1 MSGLEY
7 LFRKATQEI
16 FKFEDK
22 KEVEKK
28 CILIDGILYHK
39 LRILEGATL
48 RAVGG
53 LSECIDLETFTGI
66 KFQVPMISKNSP
78 LAVSIAVHLHYNVI
92 KHRGYETVHRLSMQH
107 VGIFQ
112 GRQLFKEV
120 ADYCVFCKKIRIK
133 YVKQLMGPLAESQ
146 LTISPIF
153 YSHESS

>member
-1 MSGLEY
+1 MMSGLEY

-48 RAVGG
+48 RAFNG
-53 LSECIDLETFTGI
+53 LSECIDLETFTCI
-66 KFQVPMISKNSP
+66 KFQVPMISKSSP
-78 LAVSIAVHLHYNVI
+78 LAVSIAIHLHYDVI
-92 KHRGYETVHRLSMQH
+92 KHRGYETVHRLVMQH

-112 GRQLFKEV
+112 GRQLFKKLQMIV
-120 ADYCVFCKKIRIK
+120 YF
-133 YVKQLMGPLAESQ
+133 VKRSA
-146 LTISPIF
+146 
-153 YSHESS
+153 SSM

>member
-1 MSGLEY
+1 MMSGLEY

-66 KFQVPMISKNSP
+66 KFQVPMISKSSP
-78 LAVSIAVHLHYNVI
+78 LAVSIAIHLHYDVI
-92 KHRGYETVHRLSMQH
+92 KHRGYETVHRLVMQH

-112 GRQLFKEV
+112 GRQLFKKLQMIV
-120 ADYCVFCKKIRIK
+120 YF
-133 YVKQLMGPLAESQ
+133 VKRSA
-146 LTISPIF
+146 
-153 YSHESS
+153 SSM